1 MTHLK
6 RETLFQFGHCAV
18 SSSLW
23 NWLNF
28 YLSRLLLVSSV
39 KWKHPFGS
47 FRKKTSCKEI
57 KWFPWNYWPFITNN
71 AIAITSVLLHQYNG
85 FDVSKMRAR
94 ERKRFVKKMKDKHN
108 SNTKH
113 LIAYSIQLL
122 LSIFFFALSWRSLA
136 MTHAVN
142 TPGTQLISFWV
153 NNSVCKLII
162 YYKNRIFLTPLID
175 QTSNSLRVWMKFQC
189 QPRKRKYGRY
199 SIFHIDC
206 LQKFKNRNYR

>member
-1 MTHLK
+1 MVLK
-6 RETLFQFGHCAV
+6 KDLIPNYGHVGCWREVRIIQTDQFGLALILQICDTFEKR
-18 SSSLW
+18 
-23 NWLNF
+23 NT
-28 YLSRLLLVSSV
+28 LSIWPLCRFLLVSKVVEFLPEPLATCVVSEMEASV
-39 KWKHPFGS
+39 RIFP
-47 FRKKTSCKEI
+47 KKTSCKEI

-85 FDVSKMRAR
+85 FDVPKMRER

-142 TPGTQLISFWV
+142 TPGSQLISFWV

-162 YYKNRIFLTPLID
+162 
-175 QTSNSLRVWMKFQC
+175 
-189 QPRKRKYGRY
+189 
-199 SIFHIDC
+199 
-206 LQKFKNRNYR
+206 

>member
-18 SSSLW
+18 SSSFRK
-23 NWLNF
+23 WLNF

-47 FRKKTSCKEI
+47 FQKKTLCKEI

-85 FDVSKMRAR
+85 FDVPEMR
-94 ERKRFVKKMKDKHN
+94 ERERERFVKKMKDKHN

-122 LSIFFFALSWRSLA
+122 LSIFCFALSWRSLA

-142 TPGTQLISFWV
+142 TPGSQLISFKV

-162 YYKNRIFLTPLID
+162 YYRNRIFFDTFD
-175 QTSNSLRVWMKFQC
+175 RSNIQHPESVNEVSMPAKKEEVWTLFNF
-189 QPRKRKYGRY
+189 
-199 SIFHIDC
+199 S
-206 LQKFKNRNYR
+206 YRLFTIIQE